1 MTTEVQ
7 RRLPPWFKVRF
18 PSGENYLRLKRLM
31 REQGLHTICEE
42 AHCPN
47 MGECWEY
54 GTATLLILGDICT
67 RACAYCAVTSGKPK
81 PLDLA
86 EPSRVADAVATL
98 GLRHAV
104 ITSVN
109 RDDVPDGGASIFAQT
124 IGLIRRQ
131 APQCTIEVLS
141 PDYTGEALRKVVD
154 VEPDVLNHNIES
166 VPRLFRRVRAKG
178 SYDRSIQ
185 LLAQVRE
192 WRPEMVTKSGIIVGM
207 GETKDE
213 VIEVMG
219 DLREA
224 DVDVLTIGQYLRPSP
239 KHIAID
245 RFYQPEEFAELKATG
260 RSLGFKHVESGPLVR
275 SSYHAHE
282 HAPTRTLPL
291 TPVQGR
297 GGELGR
303 SAPLGGPV
311 PITFAQRERAVG

>member
-1 MTTEVQ
+1 MTTQIQ

-18 PSGENYLRLKRLM
+18 PGGENYLRLRRLM

-47 MGECWEY
+47 IGECWEY
-54 GTATLLILGDICT
+54 GTATFLILGDICT

-86 EPSRVADAVATL
+86 EPARVADAVATL

-109 RDDVPDGGASIFAQT
+109 RDDVPDGGAWVFAET
-124 IGLIRRQ
+124 IRQ
-131 APQCTIEVLS
+131 VRQRAPHCTVEVLI
-141 PDYTGEALRKVVD
+141 PDYTGEALRKVVEA
-154 VEPDVLNHNIES
+154 EPDVLNHNIES

-178 SYDRSIQ
+178 SYDRSIE

-207 GETKDE
+207 GETEDE

-245 RFYQPEEFAELKATG
+245 RFYQPEEFAELKAAG
-260 RSLGFKHVESGPLVR
+260 LALGFKHVESGPLVR

-282 HAPTRTLPL
+282 HAPS
-291 TPVQGR
+291 V
-297 GGELGR
+297 R
-303 SAPLGGPV
+303 SA
-311 PITFAQRERAVG
+311 PITFAQRGRAVG